1 MVIDEVFE
9 IKIAAIE
16 ESSAII
22 KMLKQLAQWMKE
34 NDINQWRY
42 LLDGG
47 DDEEIK
53 QAIVNQETYIV
64 LEDKDII
71 ATFSLSSKQSEWD
84 RQLWGNDTTLSSLY
98 LHRLAI
104 IPAYMKKGIGKSILK
119 WIQENMSDKEVLK
132 LDCVADNVKLN
143 NFYKCNGFEFIG
155 VTDGHSK
162 YQKRM
167 KYDYK

>member
-1 MVIDEVFE
+1 MVNVEGFEV
-9 IKIAAIE
+9 KIAAIE
-16 ESSAII
+16 DSSVII

-34 NDINQWRY
+34 HDINQWQY
-42 LLDGG
+42 LLDGD

-64 LEDKDII
+64 LKDKEII

-84 RQLWGNDTTLSSLY
+84 KQLWGNDTTLSSLY

-104 IPAYMKKGIGKSILK
+104 VPAYMNKGIGKSILI
-119 WIQENMSDKEVLK
+119 WIQEYVNDKQLLK
-132 LDCVADNVKLN
+132 LDCVEANVKLN

-162 YQKRM
+162 YQKLI
-167 KYDYK
+167 KK